1 MKNLMLCMSGMLLAT
16 QINAQQIS
24 TSVSVNANA
33 NTSTSYS
40 YTVNDVKK
48 QVNVKYSSNM
58 QEVQDDNSV
67 KSKSFTKSFGVDRS
81 DKISLSNQFGSMTI
95 KTWDKNEI
103 KVDADIKAYAKTE
116 EEAQRL
122 LDQVSISATKDGDL
136 VSYKTNTGDRNGNWG
151 SSVRNG
157 KVIWRREVKIHMT
170 VYMPAS
176 NALTASQTYGPLTID
191 DFAGPTSLK
200 VQYGNLIAGNLSNSN
215 NYISVQY
222 GKAALRDVNAAK
234 IKQQYG
240 DGLTINTI
248 GNIDLDAQYSSAK
261 IGTVKGTANIK
272 HQYGS
277 GTTIET
283 AGALTLSAQY
293 TKIKVGN
300 LKGNL
305 NGKVQYG
312 RITVDEIESGNKDIT
327 INGSYS
333 DIDLGFGAAYNGDFD
348 ISTNYGGGFRYG
360 SNVTTKKLG
369 EDRGYNSVKNYSGQV
384 GKGGTAKIN
393 IRTDYGSITFK

>member
-122 LDQVSISATKDGDL
+122 LDRFQLAQL
-136 VSYKTNTGDRNGNWG
+136 KT
-151 SSVRNG
+151 
-157 KVIWRREVKIHMT
+157 
-170 VYMPAS
+170 
-176 NALTASQTYGPLTID
+176 
-191 DFAGPTSLK
+191 
-200 VQYGNLIAGNLSNSN
+200 
-215 NYISVQY
+215 
-222 GKAALRDVNAAK
+222 
-234 IKQQYG
+234 
-240 DGLTINTI
+240 
-248 GNIDLDAQYSSAK
+248 
-261 IGTVKGTANIK
+261 
-272 HQYGS
+272 
-277 GTTIET
+277 ET
-283 AGALTLSAQY
+283 
-293 TKIKVGN
+293 
-300 LKGNL
+300 
-305 NGKVQYG
+305 
-312 RITVDEIESGNKDIT
+312 
-327 INGSYS
+327 
-333 DIDLGFGAAYNGDFD
+333 
-348 ISTNYGGGFRYG
+348 
-360 SNVTTKKLG
+360 
-369 EDRGYNSVKNYSGQV
+369 
-384 GKGGTAKIN
+384 
-393 IRTDYGSITFK
+393 

>member
-1 MKNLMLCMSGMLLAT
+1 MKNVMLCLSGMLLAT
-16 QINAQQIS
+16 QINAQQVS
-24 TSVSVNANA
+24 TAVNVST
-33 NTSTSYS
+33 NTNVSTSYA
-40 YTVNDVKK
+40 YTVNGVKN

-58 QEVQDDNSV
+58 QEVQDDNPV
-67 KSKSFTKSFGVDRS
+67 KSKTFTKSFNIDRG
-81 DKISLSNQFGSMTI
+81 DKINLSNQFGSLTI

-103 KVDADIKAYAKTE
+103 KVDADIKSYAKTD
-116 EEAQRL
+116 EEAQKL
-122 LDQVSISATKDGDL
+122 LDDVSISATKDGDL
-136 VSYKTNTGDRNGNWG
+136 VSYKTSTGDRSGNWG

-176 NALTASQTYGPLTID
+176 NALTASQTYGPLNLE

-200 VQYGNLIAGNLSNSN
+200 VQYGNLTTGNLSNSN

-222 GKAALRDVNAAK
+222 GKAALKDVNAAK

-248 GNIDLDAQYSSAK
+248 GNIELDAQYSSAK
-261 IGTVKGTANIK
+261 IGTIKGSANIK
-272 HQYGS
+272 HQYGG

-283 AGALTLSAQY
+283 AGALTVSAQY

-312 RITVDEIESGNKDIT
+312 KITVDEVETGNKDIT
-327 INGSYS
+327 ISGGYS
-333 DIDLGFGAAYNGDFD
+333 DIDLGFGATYNGDFEV
-348 ISTNYGGGFRYG
+348 STNYGGFRYG
-360 SNVTTKKLG
+360 SNISAKKLG

-384 GKGGTAKIN
+384 GKGGAAKIN
-393 IRTDYGSITFK
+393 IRTDYGSVTFK

>member
-1 MKNLMLCMSGMLLAT
+1 MLLAT
-16 QINAQQIS
+16 QINAQQVS
-24 TSVSVNANA
+24 TAVNVST
-33 NTSTSYS
+33 NTNVSTSYA
-40 YTVNDVKK
+40 YTVNGVKN

-58 QEVQDDNSV
+58 QEVQDDNPV
-67 KSKSFTKSFGVDRS
+67 KSKTFTKSFNIDRG
-81 DKISLSNQFGSMTI
+81 DKINLSNQFGSLTI

-103 KVDADIKAYAKTE
+103 KVDADIKSYAKTD
-116 EEAQRL
+116 EEAQKL
-122 LDQVSISATKDGDL
+122 LDDVSISATKDGDL
-136 VSYKTNTGDRNGNWG
+136 VSYKTSTGDRSGNWG

-176 NALTASQTYGPLTID
+176 NALTASQTYGPLNLE

-200 VQYGNLIAGNLSNSN
+200 VQYGNLTTGNLSNSN

-222 GKAALRDVNAAK
+222 GKAALKDVNAAK

-248 GNIDLDAQYSSAK
+248 GNIELDAQYSSAK
-261 IGTVKGTANIK
+261 IGTIKGSANIK
-272 HQYGS
+272 HQYGG

-283 AGALTLSAQY
+283 AGALTVSAQY

-312 RITVDEIESGNKDIT
+312 KITVDEVETGNKDIT
-327 INGSYS
+327 ISGGYS
-333 DIDLGFGAAYNGDFD
+333 DIDLGFGATYNGDFEV
-348 ISTNYGGGFRYG
+348 STNYGGFRYG
-360 SNVTTKKLG
+360 SNISAKKLG

-384 GKGGTAKIN
+384 GKGGAAKIN
-393 IRTDYGSITFK
+393 IRTDYGSVTFK

>member
-16 QINAQQIS
+16 QINAQQVS
-24 TSVSVNANA
+24 TFVSVNANA

-58 QEVQDDNSV
+58 QEVQDDSPV
-67 KSKSFTKSFGVDRS
+67 KSKSFTKSFSVDRS

-103 KVDADIKAYAKTE
+103 KVDADIKSYAKTE

-136 VSYKTNTGDRNGNWG
+136 VSYKTNMGDRNGNWG

-200 VQYGNLIAGNLSNSN
+200 VQYGNLIAGNLTNSN

-222 GKAALRDVNAAK
+222 GKANLKDINSAK

-248 GNIDLDAQYSSAK
+248 GNLDLDAQYSSAK
-261 IGTVKGTANIK
+261 IGTIKGSATIK
-272 HQYGS
+272 HQYGG

-283 AGALTLSAQY
+283 VGGALTLTAQY

-312 RITVDEIESGNKDIT
+312 RLTVDEIETGNKDIT
-327 INGSYS
+327 VSGSYS

-348 ISTNYGGGFRYG
+348 ISTNYGGFRYG
-360 SNVTTKKLG
+360 SNVTAKKLG

-384 GKGGTAKIN
+384 GKGGAAKIN

>member
-1 MKNLMLCMSGMLLAT
+1 
-16 QINAQQIS
+16 
-24 TSVSVNANA
+24 
-33 NTSTSYS
+33 
-40 YTVNDVKK
+40 
-48 QVNVKYSSNM
+48 
-58 QEVQDDNSV
+58 
-67 KSKSFTKSFGVDRS
+67 
-81 DKISLSNQFGSMTI
+81 
-95 KTWDKNEI
+95 
-103 KVDADIKAYAKTE
+103 
-116 EEAQRL
+116 
-122 LDQVSISATKDGDL
+122 
-136 VSYKTNTGDRNGNWG
+136 
-151 SSVRNG
+151 
-157 KVIWRREVKIHMT
+157 MT